1 MTTIKWKFQGRRKA
15 EEFTLYKPDKD
26 GSVVIQS
33 DKTIAQINLKTGRG
47 ILNAKG
53 SDSKYFMHLNEFMGA
68 KYTKFNPVLI
78 KKIKNSMPK
87 SGDNIGAGVYWA

>member
-1 MTTIKWKFQGRRKA
+1 MNNNQ
-15 EEFTLYKPDKD
+15 
-26 GSVVIQS
+26 
-33 DKTIAQINLKTGRG
+33 
-47 ILNAKG
+47 
-53 SDSKYFMHLNEFMGA
+53 YFMHLNEFMGA